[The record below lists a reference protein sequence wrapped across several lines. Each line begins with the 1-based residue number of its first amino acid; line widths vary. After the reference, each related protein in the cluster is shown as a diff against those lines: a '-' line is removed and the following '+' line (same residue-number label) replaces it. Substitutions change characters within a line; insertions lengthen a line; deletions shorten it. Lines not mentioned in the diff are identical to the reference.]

1 MRYFFLQIVICIF
14 YTFAERKITTM
25 KNNISIWYEL
35 KSHIIITLALFL
47 SAFAWTGFLIP
58 NHMLGGGVTGLATI
72 IYWVIDIPTGIMIF
86 VMNAILI
93 LISFKSLGRRF
104 AISTIYSVIMTSV
117 LFYVLQ
123 NYFGDTPLISDR
135 FLAVVLGAGL
145 NGVACGLIFL
155 EGSSTGGVDIIVVMI
170 NKYRNVTLGRLSLFI
185 NVVIISCSY
194 FVFRDIELL
203 IYSYVGLMI
212 TSYAMD
218 LTMNGSKQSVQMF
231 IFSAK
236 PHEIADRVGDEV
248 HRGVT
253 MIKGTGWYSKTESD
267 IVMVV
272 VRKTESQRV
281 IRIVKQLDPGAFVS
295 VNTVMGVYGKGF
307 DAMKS
312 K

>member
-1 MRYFFLQIVICIF
+1 MSS
-14 YTFAERKITTM
+14 K
-25 KNNISIWYEL
+25 ISIWYEV

-58 NHMLGGGVTGLATI
+58 NQMLGGGVTGMATI
-72 IYWVIDIPTGIMIF
+72 VYWVMHIPTGITIF
-86 VMNAILI
+86 VLNAILI
-93 LISFKSLGRRF
+93 VISFKSLGRRF
-104 AISTIYSVIMTSV
+104 AISTIYSVVMTSV
-117 LFYVLQ
+117 MFYVLQ
-123 NYFGDTPLISDR
+123 DYFGDTPLITDR
-135 FLAVVLGAGL
+135 FLSVVLGAGL

-185 NVVIISCSY
+185 NVAIISCSY
-194 FVFRDIELL
+194 FVFNNLELL

-212 TSYAMD
+212 TSYTMD

-231 IFSAK
+231 IFSSK
-236 PHEIADRVGDEV
+236 PHEIADMVGEEV

-281 IRIVKQLDPGAFVS
+281 IRIVKQLDPSAFVS

>member
-1 MRYFFLQIVICIF
+1 MSS
-14 YTFAERKITTM
+14 K
-25 KNNISIWYEL
+25 ISIWYEV

-58 NHMLGGGVTGLATI
+58 NQMLGGGVTGLATI
-72 IYWVIDIPTGIMIF
+72 VYWVMHIPTGITIF
-86 VMNAILI
+86 VLNAILI
-93 LISFKSLGRRF
+93 VVSFKSLGRRF
-104 AISTIYSVIMTSV
+104 AISTIYSVVMTSV
-117 LFYVLQ
+117 MFYVLQ
-123 NYFGDTPLISDR
+123 DYFGDTPLITDR
-135 FLAVVLGAGL
+135 FLSVVLGAGL

-185 NVVIISCSY
+185 NVAIISCSY
-194 FVFRDIELL
+194 FVFNNLELL

-212 TSYAMD
+212 TSYTMD

-231 IFSAK
+231 IFSSK
-236 PHEIADRVGDEV
+236 PHEIADMVGEEV

-281 IRIVKQLDPGAFVS
+281 IRIVKQLDPSAFVS

>member
-1 MRYFFLQIVICIF
+1 MSS
-14 YTFAERKITTM
+14 
-25 KNNISIWYEL
+25 KNSIWYEV

-58 NHMLGGGVTGLATI
+58 NQMLGGGVTGLATI
-72 IYWVIDIPTGIMIF
+72 VYWVMHIPTGITIF
-86 VMNAILI
+86 VLNAILI
-93 LISFKSLGRRF
+93 VISFKSLGRRF
-104 AISTIYSVIMTSV
+104 AISTIYSVVMTSV
-117 LFYVLQ
+117 MFYVLQ
-123 NYFGDTPLISDR
+123 DYFGDTPLITDR
-135 FLAVVLGAGL
+135 FLSVVLGAGL

-185 NVVIISCSY
+185 NVAIISCSY
-194 FVFRDIELL
+194 FVFNNLELL

-212 TSYAMD
+212 TSYTMD

-231 IFSAK
+231 IFSSK
-236 PHEIADRVGDEV
+236 PHEIADMVGDEV

-281 IRIVKQLDPGAFVS
+281 IRIVNQLDPSAFVS

>member
-1 MRYFFLQIVICIF
+1 MSS
-14 YTFAERKITTM
+14 K
-25 KNNISIWYEL
+25 ISIWYEV

-58 NHMLGGGVTGLATI
+58 NQMLGGGVTGLATI
-72 IYWVIDIPTGIMIF
+72 VYWVMHIPTGITIF
-86 VMNAILI
+86 VLNAILI
-93 LISFKSLGRRF
+93 VISFKSLGRRF
-104 AISTIYSVIMTSV
+104 AISTIYSVVMTSV
-117 LFYVLQ
+117 MFYVLQ
-123 NYFGDTPLISDR
+123 DYFGDTPLITDR
-135 FLAVVLGAGL
+135 FLSVVLGAGL

-185 NVVIISCSY
+185 NVAIISCSY
-194 FVFRDIELL
+194 FVFNNLELL

-212 TSYAMD
+212 TSYTMD

-231 IFSAK
+231 IFSSK
-236 PHEIADRVGDEV
+236 PHEIADMVGEEV

-281 IRIVKQLDPGAFVS
+281 IRIVKQLDPSAFVS